1 MFMQK
6 IGVFRSFVL
15 WLLLS
20 AIQVFGVPDNDAR
33 RVELDSL
40 KNRLRYQSGEIKLRD
55 GVASIALN
63 QDFKYLD
70 PAGTETLLTGI
81 WGNPASGS
89 KLLGAIVP
97 SDFDP
102 FNHSAWCV
110 IVDFIEDG
118 YVSDSDAEKTDYT
131 KLLAEMKKETLAA
144 NETREKNGYPT
155 MELVGWAETPRYDK
169 DTHKFYW
176 AKEIKFGDSEGDNT
190 LNYNI
195 RILGR
200 KGILV
205 LNVVSGM
212 RDLPQVQ
219 RATPEILSM
228 VNFTQ
233 GNTYGD
239 YNPSTDKLA
248 SYGLAALVAG
258 GIASKTGILKALIAA
273 VIAFKKFF
281 IIGIVAVVS
290 FVKKMFSKKKSVS
303 ADALPSAEPQSLQ
316 NEKSVDR
323 D

>member
-1 MFMQK
+1 MQK
-6 IGVFRSFVL
+6 IAGFKSFFLCV
-15 WLLLS
+15 LLS
-20 AIQVFGVPDNDAR
+20 TIQVFGIADNDAR

-55 GVASIALN
+55 GVASIALTES
-63 QDFKYLD
+63 FKYID

-102 FNHSAWCV
+102 FSTSAWCV
-110 IVDFIEDG
+110 IIDFLEDG

-131 KLLAEMKKETLAA
+131 KLLAEMKKETLSA
-144 NETREKNGYPT
+144 NEARQQNGYPT

-169 DTHKFYW
+169 ETHKFYW
-176 AKEIKFGDSEGDNT
+176 AKEIKFGDSLGENT

-219 RATPEILSM
+219 KATPEILSM

-233 GNTYGD
+233 GNTYAD

-258 GIASKTGILKALIAA
+258 GIASKTGILKALIAG
-273 VIAFKKFF
+273 VVAFKKFF
-281 IIGIVAVVS
+281 LIGIVAVVS
-290 FVKKMFSKKKSVS
+290 FVQKLFSKRKSVS
-303 ADALPSAEPQSLQ
+303 GDSVPSANPQPLQ
-316 NEKSVDR
+316 NEKSMD
-323 D
+323 